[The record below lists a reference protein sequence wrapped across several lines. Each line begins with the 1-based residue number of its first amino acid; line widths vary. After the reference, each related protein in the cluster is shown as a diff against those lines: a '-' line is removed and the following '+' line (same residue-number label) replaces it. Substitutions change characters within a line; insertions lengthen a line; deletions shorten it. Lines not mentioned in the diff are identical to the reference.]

1 MSHILIVDDQSC
13 IQELLLED
21 LVREGYRVAT
31 AGDPETAIAQVQ
43 SFTPDLVV
51 LDLYLD
57 GPQGFRLFKDIR
69 REYPNLPVI
78 IFTAYDSYRE
88 DPRLSQAA
96 GYVVKSPDLR
106 KLRQNIARVVTCQRV
121 QTKPE
126 AQSRCRK
133 LGVAYG

>member
-31 AGDPETAIAQVQ
+31 AGDPETAITQVQ

-106 KLRQNIARVVTCQRV
+106 KLRQNIARVVTRQRV